1 MFIEVKEYGVG
12 CVGVGVGSVTR
23 DSVTVKVGV
32 VCVLLFVS
40 LMMYI

>member
-1 MFIEVKEYGVG
+1 MVL
-12 CVGVGVGSVTR
+12 CVLVLCVGSVTR

-32 VCVLLFVS
+32 GCVWLFVS

>member
-1 MFIEVKEYGVG
+1 MVLGVL
-12 CVGVGVGSVTR
+12 VLGVGSVTR

-32 VCVLLFVS
+32 VCVWLFVS